1 MENPPQERGSTAVLT
16 TQVFRVE
23 LGAINRVAFRRVMR
37 RCVWFAALPVV
48 VLLIAGIAFDR
59 RWLFMIPMLMCL
71 VYPFVAVMAAWSQTA
86 TPDLAQSTRPHY
98 VRITRRGIEIVP
110 VADDITPDTRT
121 VRYINAGDVSDTA
134 LSGQYVV
141 LFLRGGSF
149 MLIPLGSVENPD
161 ALIDTADSLVSA
173 TIR

>member
-1 MENPPQERGSTAVLT
+1 M
-16 TQVFRVE
+16 
-23 LGAINRVAFRRVMR
+23 AFRRVMR

-98 VRITRRGIEIVP
+98 
-110 VADDITPDTRT
+110 
-121 VRYINAGDVSDTA
+121 
-134 LSGQYVV
+134 
-141 LFLRGGSF
+141 
-149 MLIPLGSVENPD
+149 
-161 ALIDTADSLVSA
+161 
-173 TIR
+173 